1 MDGMQREE
9 LERLMF
15 FEQTR
20 EKAAASYARN
30 PKDADNLTRWGGALL
45 ELAHF
50 RQGQD
55 SIDMVEDAVKKLEEA
70 LQINPR
76 KHDTLW
82 CLGNAH
88 TSQGF
93 LVSET
98 DKANDFFKKAA
109 TCFQQALDEE
119 PHNELYQKALEMT
132 EKAPSLHQ
140 ELQKQLASQQVILG
154 GGPPPPSAG
163 TPKGGKKKK
172 ESDFKYDVMGWIVLA
187 VGVIAWAGLAK
198 SSMPPSP
205 PPSLKS

>member
-1 MDGMQREE
+1 
-9 LERLMF
+9 
-15 FEQTR
+15 
-20 EKAAASYARN
+20 
-30 PKDADNLTRWGGALL
+30 
-45 ELAHF
+45 
-50 RQGQD
+50 
-55 SIDMVEDAVKKLEEA
+55 MVEDAVKKLEEA

-132 EKAPSLHQ
+132 EKVFSAFTLSMMFSHLVSSWV
-140 ELQKQLASQQVILG
+140 ASQRVSLCPLNAKIILKMHSFQNQG
-154 GGPPPPSAG
+154 RG
-163 TPKGGKKKK
+163 
-172 ESDFKYDVMGWIVLA
+172 
-187 VGVIAWAGLAK
+187 
-198 SSMPPSP
+198 
-205 PPSLKS
+205 

>member
-1 MDGMQREE
+1 MNFGSIVAFMSDDVF
-9 LERLMF
+9 LLL
-15 FEQTR
+15 
-20 EKAAASYARN
+20 
-30 PKDADNLTRWGGALL
+30 LT
-45 ELAHF
+45 
-50 RQGQD
+50 
-55 SIDMVEDAVKKLEEA
+55 DAVKKLEEA

-132 EKAPSLHQ
+132 EKVF
-140 ELQKQLASQQVILG
+140 LAFTL
-154 GGPPPPSAG
+154 
-163 TPKGGKKKK
+163 
-172 ESDFKYDVMGWIVLA
+172 
-187 VGVIAWAGLAK
+187 
-198 SSMPPSP
+198 SMMFSHLVF
-205 PPSLKS
+205 S

>member
-1 MDGMQREE
+1 
-9 LERLMF
+9 
-15 FEQTR
+15 
-20 EKAAASYARN
+20 
-30 PKDADNLTRWGGALL
+30 LTRWGGALL

-55 SIDMVEDAVKKLEEA
+55 SIDMVEGLISSPLSSPHFLFCQSLHITNETGFFYSPLPFFFGWYAFIVFQNGFPLFAGDQSMNFGSIVAFMSDDVFLLLLTDAVKKLEEA

-132 EKAPSLHQ
+132 EKVF
-140 ELQKQLASQQVILG
+140 LAFTL
-154 GGPPPPSAG
+154 
-163 TPKGGKKKK
+163 
-172 ESDFKYDVMGWIVLA
+172 
-187 VGVIAWAGLAK
+187 
-198 SSMPPSP
+198 SMMFSHLVF
-205 PPSLKS
+205 S